1 MSGTLRWTTETLS
14 GWGRYHP
21 ATARVCHPRDPE
33 QVQAA
38 LAADIQPKLARGMG
52 RSYGDAAQ
60 RTGGGIL
67 DMTDMNGF
75 RDFDPENGILDCEA
89 GVTLSEILAWFVPRG
104 WTLPVVPGT
113 RHITVGGAIAND
125 VHGKNHHVDGSFC
138 NHVVDFDLL
147 TPARGVVRCGP
158 GSEPRLFEATV
169 GGVGLTGII
178 LNARLRLE
186 RIESAWLEVEYEM
199 CPDLASALAVMD
211 ATDAGYRFSVGWVD
225 AIGKGGQGRTVLT
238 RGNWLPAS
246 ALPPGPCAD
255 PLRMPRRARLN
266 VPVNMPEWLLN
277 PTSVR
282 LFNTLNWR
290 RFGARGRV
298 FLDMDRYFFP
308 LDSVANWN
316 RMYGRRGFVQYQATV
331 PPASGQGLADLLRRC
346 NTAGF
351 ASFLGVLKR
360 FGSAGNGMLS
370 HPMPGYT
377 LTLDFPV
384 REGLDRFLRECDRLL
399 LDWGG
404 RLYLAKD
411 ALALPDTIAAM
422 YPRLG
427 EFLAVR
433 AEVDPGRTLASDLSD
448 RLGWDDRK

>member
-1 MSGTLRWTTETLS
+1 MSGTIQWTTEVLS

-21 ATARVCHPRDPE
+21 AAARVCRPRD
-33 QVQAA
+33 VDAVSRA
-38 LAADIQPKLARGMG
+38 LTADIRPKLARGMG

-60 RTGGGIL
+60 CTGGGVL
-67 DMTDMNGF
+67 DMTRLSGF
-75 RDFDPENGILDCEA
+75 RNFDPETGTLDCDA
-89 GVTLSEILAWFVPRG
+89 GVTLSDILEWFVPRG
-104 WTLPVVPGT
+104 WMLPVVPGT

-138 NHVVDFDLL
+138 HHVLDFDLL
-147 TPARGVVRCGP
+147 TPGRGLIRCSP
-158 GSEPRLFEATV
+158 DTEPQLFEASA

-199 CPDLASALAVMD
+199 CPDLTRALATLD

-225 AIGKGGQGRTVLT
+225 AIGNDGRGRTVLT

-246 ALPPGPCAD
+246 ALQPGLCAS
-255 PLRMPRRARLN
+255 PFRIPSRFQIG
-266 VPVNMPEWLLN
+266 VPVDMPEWLLN

-282 LFNTLNWR
+282 LFNALNWKKFGLR
-290 RFGARGRV
+290 RRV
-298 FLDMDRYFFP
+298 ILDMDRYFFP
-308 LDSVANWN
+308 LDSVAHWN
-316 RMYGRRGFVQYQATV
+316 RMYGRRGFVQYQVTV
-331 PPASGQGLADLLRRC
+331 PSSAGQGLVELLNRC
-346 NTAGF
+346 HAAGF
-351 ASFLGVLKR
+351 VSFLGVLKR
-360 FGSAGNGMLS
+360 FGEAGSGMLS

-384 REGLDRFLRECDRLL
+384 KEGLERFLRECDRLL

-411 ALALPDTIAAM
+411 ALALPETIAAM
-422 YPRLG
+422 YPRL
-427 EFLAVR
+427 EAFLAVR
-433 AEVDPGRTLASDLSD
+433 AQVDPGRMLASDLSK
-448 RLGWDDRK
+448 RLGWD